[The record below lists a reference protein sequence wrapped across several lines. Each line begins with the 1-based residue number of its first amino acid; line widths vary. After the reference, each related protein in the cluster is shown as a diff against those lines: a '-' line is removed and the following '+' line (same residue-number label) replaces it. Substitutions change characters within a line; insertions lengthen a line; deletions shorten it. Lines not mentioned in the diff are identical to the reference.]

1 MLTTPATLLPLST
14 PERMGDELL
23 DRARH
28 ADRMGW
34 TRSRDYYLRQATA
47 HYRRAGRADLARTC
61 ELLMGRL

>member
-1 MLTTPATLLPLST
+1 MLTTTATLPLST
-14 PERMGDELL
+14 PERMADELL

-47 HYRRAGRADLARTC
+47 HYRRAGREDLARTC
-61 ELLMGRL
+61 ERLMGRP

>member
-1 MLTTPATLLPLST
+1 MLTTPATLPLST
-14 PERMGDELL
+14 PERMADELL

-47 HYRRAGRADLARTC
+47 HYRRAGRADLAYQCQR
-61 ELLMGRL
+61 MISRP

>member
-1 MLTTPATLLPLST
+1 MLTTTATLPLSS
-14 PERMGDELL
+14 PERMADELL

-47 HYRRAGRADLARTC
+47 HYRRAGREDLARTC
-61 ELLMGRL
+61 ERLMGRP